1 MLVYLKINT
10 HFNLLML
17 INYASIYVNVIFY
30 VKTTILMCV
39 LVLDPS

>member
-1 MLVYLKINT
+1 LKINT
-10 HFNLLML
+10 HFNLL